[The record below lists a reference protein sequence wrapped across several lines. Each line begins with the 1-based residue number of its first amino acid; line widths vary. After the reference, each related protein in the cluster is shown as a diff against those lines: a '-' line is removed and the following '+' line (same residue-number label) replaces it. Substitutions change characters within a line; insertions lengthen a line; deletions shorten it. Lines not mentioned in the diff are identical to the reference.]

1 MEKVGKIQKVVK
13 IATTVKKAVEKLKG
27 KGKRKLNKDGSEY
40 PVKVQVKSNQQ
51 RAPLKMERVV
61 KIATTVK
68 KAVEKL
74 KGNRKLNKDGSEYPV
89 QVKSNQR
96 RAPLEVE
103 ENSLPVSSDRS
114 LVLPQSEDGSFK
126 SGTESDLTS
135 TQPLSF
141 DQYIKTERLTT
152 TELVSKLKDGL
163 HCGVEFY
170 KHLNDEERANWINGV
185 QEIYDSSD
193 SVVIRS
199 ILLENFNKTRLDV
212 LHGYIV
218 CSEEAQ
224 ESETAL
230 KLVDAEGIVRLFP
243 LNDIRSVTINSTRY
257 QMVTYW

>member
-1 MEKVGKIQKVVK
+1 
-13 IATTVKKAVEKLKG
+13 
-27 KGKRKLNKDGSEY
+27 
-40 PVKVQVKSNQQ
+40 
-51 RAPLKMERVV
+51 MERVV

-114 LVLPQSEDGSFK
+114 LVLPQSEVGSLK

-135 TQPLSF
+135 TQSSSF
-141 DQYIKTERLTT
+141 YQYIKTVRLTT
-152 TELVSKLKDGL
+152 TELASKLKDGL
-163 HCGVEFY
+163 PCGVEFF
-170 KHLNDEERANWINGV
+170 KPLNDEEKANWIGGV
-185 QEIYDSSD
+185 QEIYNSSD
-193 SVVIRS
+193 SVVMRS

-218 CSEEAQ
+218 CSEEEAQ
-224 ESETAL
+224 ESETEML
-230 KLVDAEGIVRLFP
+230 KLVDTEGMVRQIL
-243 LNDIRSVTINSTRY
+243 LNDIFSVTINSTRY